1 MLHNKCYNTQQQS
14 QYSVW
19 RLPFM
24 AIIQTPHVQTNW
36 IDHIYT
42 YKSTLQPG
50 DGQKKSEIQRHR
62 NILYDLK
69 QTKFIFMLLILVDI

>member
-1 MLHNKCYNTQQQS
+1 MQQS

-36 IDHIYT
+36 IDHIYIHM
-42 YKSTLQPG
+42 KAHCSQAMG
-50 DGQKKSEIQRHR
+50 KKNPKYNVNEISYT
-62 NILYDLK
+62 ILNK
-69 QTKFIFMLLILVDI
+69 QNLYLCF